1 MTYLDLKVEILP
13 AGLVLPDGQ
22 VLTYEPHRECAC
34 ADCSAA
40 FDAFDAGLLDLE
52 FGEDA

>member
-1 MTYLDLKVEILP
+1 MTYLNLQLEMLP
-13 AGLVLPDGQ
+13 EGLVLPDGQ

-40 FDAFDAGLLDLE
+40 FEAFDAGLLESDI
-52 FGEDA
+52 GEDL